1 MPLQFFLPFCA
12 LSGVN
17 HVKNFKTILDT
28 EVAEIYHMHIKEPT
42 QFVVNFIYLD
52 YICPEN
58 SATYQRKRQQHVEK
72 FNTSIIKNHMQ

>member
-1 MPLQFFLPFCA
+1 
-12 LSGVN
+12 
-17 HVKNFKTILDT
+17 
-28 EVAEIYHMHIKEPT
+28 MHIKQPT

-58 SATYQRKRQQHVEK
+58 SATYQRKQQQHVEK